1 MNCKDTNKKKIGLSE
16 PEWLSRIEPVSAVSS
31 NNVTI
36 AAAPKRQIYT
46 APEQTRL
53 KNNSKS
59 I

>member
-1 MNCKDTNKKKIGLSE
+1 MSE

-53 KNNSKS
+53 KINSKR